1 MRQSVTDEMTDQR
14 RALLTEREREIL
26 SGEADVTTNYRYSIE
41 SRVRS
46 RLRERLPADIDLIR
60 EEYPEMFDELLY
72 PAVCK
77 PSTTAEAEETE
88 ETAEPVETPRDAPA
102 STDDPEE
109 DVDEG
114 GLLPEEIGADVWAVV
129 DEAAEGWDDDDRLEH
144 RRQAAAHVLQYAVN
158 TGEAVGK
165 SHPAVAEA
173 RDRFPVES
181 QNEETYWR
189 KNIRDDV
196 LAAVGT
202 YSSGKH
208 GYTVEGLP

>member
-72 PAVCK
+72 PAVCQ
-77 PSTTAEAEETE
+77 PSTTAEVDETE
-88 ETAEPVETPRDAPA
+88 DAAEPVETPRDAPA
-102 STDDPEE
+102 STDAPEE
-109 DVDEG
+109 SDEEG

-144 RRQAAAHVLQYAVN
+144 RRQAAAHVLQYAVEN
-158 TGEAVGK
+158 EAVGR
-165 SHPAVAEA
+165 SHPVVAQIREA
-173 RDRFPVES
+173 FPVEG

-189 KNIRDDV
+189 NNLRDDV
-196 LAAVGT
+196 LKKAGT
-202 YSSGKH
+202 HSKQKQ
-208 GYTVEGLP
+208 GYVVEELP